1 MKNTRN
7 YLATI
12 RHISTHVNTPPHQ
25 STSTVILKMLTRFDK
40 PPLEQEAL
48 QLGLLAV
55 HPAQVKF
62 VQNVCNLGGGTASLD
77 TCLSNPFYVFL
88 CIFNGFQ
95 NPIGSNW
102 ENE

>member
-55 HPAQVKF
+55 HPAQMKF
-62 VQNVCNLGGGTASLD
+62 VQNVCNLGGGY
-77 TCLSNPFYVFL
+77 CKPRHMPFKSFL
-88 CIFNGFQ
+88 CIFMYF
-95 NPIGSNW
+95 
-102 ENE
+102 